1 MRYLTIGIILCAIL
15 AVTMTESHHLTLIQ
29 AAKNL
34 PLNQVVF
41 RFIYDLSLYIIPV
54 FFIYSFKK
62 KEFFYSLI
70 FYWVSLDVIGYSGV
84 IFGWEKH
91 AFFAIFSLITLS
103 YFSIQYKRNVNIII
117 SFGIMVLF
125 QLFMI
130 LDWFNGDSETILYNN
145 YHYILTGIHLLVIST
160 MVKWTII
167 DRFRAYLDYYCRR
180 FVLMFG

>member
-1 MRYLTIGIILCAIL
+1 MQYLIIGVLLCAIL
-15 AVTMTESHHLTLIQ
+15 AVTTMENHHLILIQ

-34 PLNQVVF
+34 PLNQVIF

-62 KEFFYSLI
+62 VEFFYSLV

-84 IFGWEKH
+84 ILGWEKH
-91 AFFAIFSLITLS
+91 AFFAIFSLVTLS
-103 YFSIQYKRNVNIII
+103 YFAIQYKHNVNIVI

-125 QLFMI
+125 QIAMVM
-130 LDWFNGDSETILYNN
+130 DWFNGNSETILYTN
-145 YHYILTGIHLLVIST
+145 YHYILTGIHLLIIST

-167 DRFRAYLDYYCRR
+167 SRCRAYLDYYCGRI
-180 FVLMFG
+180 FLVFG